1 MKKSEKICVNWNE
14 FRENLTQSF
23 GDLRKDKDLT
33 DVTLACEDGQQM
45 EVHKLV
51 LASSSPVFLDILKRN
66 KHPHPLIFMRGL
78 KSEVLASMLD
88 FVYFGEANIF
98 EENLNLFLTF
108 AEELGLKGLTGQ
120 ELKFG
125 KVPKLLNPKPA
136 PPCIATSDTKD
147 RQRAQ
152 NHDPLSDEVA
162 AVLSRHNERKVLK
175 QLDEKINSMMQVTFF
190 IGQFFLLIF
199 I

>member
-1 MKKSEKICVNWNE
+1 METSEKVCVNWNE
-14 FRENLTQSF
+14 FRENLAQSF

-33 DVTLACEDGQQM
+33 DVTLACEDGQQV

-125 KVPKLLNPKPA
+125 KVTKLLNPKPA

-175 QLDEKINSMMQVTFF
+175 QLDEKINSMMEVTFF
-190 IGQFFLLIF
+190 IDHFFIF
-199 I
+199 FI